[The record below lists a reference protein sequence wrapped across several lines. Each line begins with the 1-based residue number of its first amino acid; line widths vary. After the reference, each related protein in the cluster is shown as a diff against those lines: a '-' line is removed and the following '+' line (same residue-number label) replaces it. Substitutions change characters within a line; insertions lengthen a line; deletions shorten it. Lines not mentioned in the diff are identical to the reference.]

1 VPAQEAC
8 VEFVPHTDDD
18 DARMLSELGAQTIDD
33 LFTQIPPE
41 IRLEGPL
48 GVTPGVSESEVLRD
62 LAALAARNRSVDDLI
77 CFLGAGAYDHH
88 VPSMVWALLGR
99 GEFATSYTPYQPEL
113 SQGVL
118 QALFEYQT
126 MVCEVTGM
134 EVSNASLY
142 DGGSA
147 IPEAVQMA
155 VHATERRAVVLAGS
169 IHPHWVTVQRTYARG
184 PRIEVR
190 TVGWGS
196 DGRVDA
202 TALAGALDGA
212 AALVVQHPNFLGVLE
227 DLPALARAAHDAG
240 AKLVVHFDLTS
251 GGVLE
256 APGELGADIVV
267 AEGQALGNHLS
278 FGGPYVGVI
287 ACRRADI
294 RRLPGRLVGETV
306 DHAGDRAF
314 VLTLQAREQ
323 HIRREKATSNIC
335 TNQTLNALA
344 VAVTL
349 AWLGPQGL
357 RELGETCLAKALYCR
372 DRLLEIPGAS
382 PAVTGDVFKEFAVR
396 LPADPNAVAER
407 VAQDG
412 FLAGLPLGHAL
423 PGTGLDDALLVAVT
437 ERRSRDEIDAYADA
451 VARACKEQS

>member
-1 VPAQEAC
+1 M
-8 VEFVPHTDDD
+8 EFVPHTEED
-18 DARMLSELGAQTIDD
+18 DARMLRTLGKRSIDD
-33 LFTQIPPE
+33 LFDQIPE
-41 IRLEGPL
+41 RVRFSGPL
-48 GVTPGVSESEVLRD
+48 EVATGLSESEVLRD
-62 LAALAARNRSVDDLI
+62 LAALASRNRSADDLI

-126 MVCEVTGM
+126 MVCDVTGM
-134 EVSNASLY
+134 DVSNASLY

-147 IPEAVQMA
+147 VPEAVQMA
-155 VHATERRAVVLAGS
+155 VHATGRRRVVLAGC
-169 IHPHWVTVQRTYARG
+169 IHPHYVQLQRTYARG
-184 PRIEVR
+184 PELDVR

-196 DGRVDA
+196 DGRVDRDWLGA
-202 TALAGALDGA
+202 ALEGA

-227 DLPALARAAHDAG
+227 DVPALADAAHAAG
-240 AKLVVHFDLTS
+240 AKLVVHYDLTS
-251 GGVLE
+251 AGIL
-256 APGELGADIVV
+256 APPGSHGADIVV
-267 AEGQALGNHLS
+267 AEGQPLGNHLN

-287 ACRRADI
+287 ACSRADI

-306 DHAGDRAF
+306 DAAGERAF

-344 VAVTL
+344 SALTL

-382 PAVTGDVFKEFAVR
+382 PSVSGPVFKEFAVR
-396 LPADPNAVAER
+396 LPADPVLVAER
-407 VAQDG
+407 VVQDG
-412 FLAGLPLGHAL
+412 FLAGLPLRRVL
-423 PGTGLDDALLVAVT
+423 PGAGLDDAMLVAVT
-437 ERRSRDEIDAYADA
+437 ERRSRDDIDAFADA
-451 VARACKEQS
+451 VARACKEHA